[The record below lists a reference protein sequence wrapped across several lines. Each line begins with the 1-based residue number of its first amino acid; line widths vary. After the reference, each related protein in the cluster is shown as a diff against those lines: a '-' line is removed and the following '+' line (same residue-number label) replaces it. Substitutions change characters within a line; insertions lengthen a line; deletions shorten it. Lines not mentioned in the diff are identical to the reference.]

1 VPHLLVVAMI
11 LENHIVS
18 LRQTTIQQQHE
29 QPLIV
34 QFISEYNPRLIADDQ
49 TNAEMTTTSSDDLA
63 VNDIIVAMPP
73 EQEGEFKTEQV
84 VKFLQHCQKSVMSIA
99 SGLISNAMSLGGAG
113 STVPLWKSILSTVD
127 ESILYSASSARGTR
141 KNHEMKNDDDS
152 IIQAVDNNVKDVI
165 DNTKS
170 VDQDDAIWN
179 GDTNVA
185 ATDLLCRLL
194 SVVMSKAMQRE
205 RHWDVWGYELCSAL
219 SRVCFLIEE
228 RSILE
233 KPQTVSDGS
242 AYVYKEDQIRLICS
256 IIDILIYGRNN
267 AGWCQLALP
276 SMSPPEQGGGKGP
289 KREMTSNS
297 KLLLPILNPCL
308 RILLASIHCI
318 PRYAKIAVIDSG
330 ESLNITDCTKETV
343 PPEESLFARVIA
355 ELDQT
360 LTAAIV
366 GLSFLNAREIALT
379 AMATCRTFI
388 RERQNISEDDAFV
401 GLCKSLFAKLAEE
414 LRVRYQSERRLR
426 DNALFD
432 AYEDDGS
439 NSAQEAAHGSL
450 AIERLILGAESIF
463 DKSINESI
471 EEITF
476 GETERSPP
484 RKKNGQDDFVLF
496 HEHSPASQE
505 AKGILGFKRL
515 QGLGSTLEEWHA
527 SLSSELGEDERFC
540 LALHFLQPYLDACDE
555 VLSQDANDT
564 EVVKLFDTGSQSS
577 DRQMQL
583 PMVGSQTAA
592 DAMSVFFEFAAAE
605 KSRLKEILLRFLP
618 SHRYSRMS
626 FSERFCWARYTELT
640 PHTVQ
645 QIWERS
651 MPDGNRDVRSRICT
665 TPCISQF
672 RRYLPKHLDLEAEIE
687 PETTQEAACEEKV
700 ADAAFS
706 PRRAS
711 SVEDIDAFTKSL
723 LKAGNL
729 AIVDITK
736 KENYD
741 EDDLPDP
748 FAVPADGIGDEDEA
762 ELFTESEIASEAPVQ
777 GTKIDSGALEENAH
791 EDLDSGSE
799 DLNVSDPNL
808 HSDLSNVTTDFVGK
822 GHHSIT
828 TSSFSTPPDNSS
840 SSLSL
845 MHSAAAGMIEQHFD
859 HCLHVK
865 AEGSRH
871 CSMLLTQSHLI
882 LEYDINQEGFF
893 EGELLAKQEEADRQR
908 MADDVG
914 AQKDRDPESL
924 KEFKDEK
931 RKKEEAALR
940 PKSIRWNLSEVSHV
954 YLRR

>member
-1 VPHLLVVAMI
+1 
-11 LENHIVS
+11 
-18 LRQTTIQQQHE
+18 
-29 QPLIV
+29 
-34 QFISEYNPRLIADDQ
+34 
-49 TNAEMTTTSSDDLA
+49 
-63 VNDIIVAMPP
+63 
-73 EQEGEFKTEQV
+73 
-84 VKFLQHCQKSVMSIA
+84 
-99 SGLISNAMSLGGAG
+99 
-113 STVPLWKSILSTVD
+113 
-127 ESILYSASSARGTR
+127 
-141 KNHEMKNDDDS
+141 MKNEVGS
-152 IIQAVDNNVKDVI
+152 IIQAVDNSSTDAI
-165 DNTKS
+165 DSTNS
-170 VDQDDAIWN
+170 VDQDDAIFN
-179 GDTNVA
+179 EDTNLL

-194 SVVMSKAMQRE
+194 SVVLSKSMQRE
-205 RHWDVWGYELCSAL
+205 RHWDVWGYELCSSI
-219 SRVCFLIEE
+219 SRVCLLIEE
-228 RSILE
+228 RSVLE
-233 KPQTVSDGS
+233 EPREIVPDGENNS

-256 IIDILIYGRNN
+256 LVDILIYGRNN

-276 SMSPPEQGGGKGP
+276 SMSPPEQSGGRGSR
-289 KREMTSNS
+289 REMTSNS

-308 RILLASIHCI
+308 RILLASIKFI
-318 PRYAKIAVIDSG
+318 PRYANIAVIGGG
-330 ESLNITDCTKETV
+330 ESLKNNDCTKETV
-343 PPEESLFARVIA
+343 QPEESLFGRVIF

-366 GLSFLNAREIALT
+366 GLTFFNAREIALT
-379 AMATCRTFI
+379 AMATCRNFI
-388 RERQNISEDDAFV
+388 RERHTVSEDDAAIS
-401 GLCKSLFAKLAEE
+401 LCKSLFAKLTEE

-439 NSAQEAAHGSL
+439 NSAHEAAHGSL
-450 AIERLILGAESIF
+450 AIEKLILGAESIF
-463 DKSINESI
+463 DKSINESV

-476 GETERSPP
+476 SEAERSPP
-484 RKKNGQDDFVLF
+484 KKKNEQDDFVLF
-496 HEHSPASQE
+496 HEHSPVSQK
-505 AKGILGFKRL
+505 AKGIIGFKRL

-527 SLSSELGEDERFC
+527 SFSSECGEDERFY
-540 LALHFLQPYLDACDE
+540 LALHSLQPYLDACDE
-555 VLSQDANDT
+555 VLSQDAKDT

-577 DRQMQL
+577 DGQLQL
-583 PMVGSQTAA
+583 PMAGSQTAA
-592 DAMSVFFEFAAAE
+592 DAMSVFFDFAAAE

-626 FSERFCWARYTELT
+626 FSERFCWARYTEVT
-640 PHTVQ
+640 PQTVD

-651 MPDGNRDVRSRICT
+651 MPDGNRDVRSRICS
-665 TPCISQF
+665 TPCVSQF

-687 PETTQEAACEEKV
+687 VETALEVTSVENI
-700 ADAAFS
+700 ADVAFS
-706 PRRAS
+706 PRRTS
-711 SVEDIDAFTKSL
+711 TVEDIDAFTKSL

-736 KENYD
+736 KENDD
-741 EDDLPDP
+741 EEDLPDP
-748 FAVPADGIGDEDEA
+748 FAVPANEIGDEDEA

-777 GTKIDSGALEENAH
+777 DPKMDSVTLEESAH

-799 DLNVSDPNL
+799 DLNVSDPHL
-808 HSDLSNVTTDFVGK
+808 HADLSNFTTDIVGK

-845 MHSAAAGMIEQHFD
+845 MHSAAAGMIEQHID

-914 AQKDRDPESL
+914 AQKDRDPEAA
-924 KEFKDEK
+924 KEIKEEK